1 MAYPV
6 GASDNRY
13 MDFGT
18 LTSNL
23 SPFGRVAIAATPIF
37 VSLMVRFVVGHHRA
51 FGVILMGSVTWL
63 AMNVVALAAG

>member
-1 MAYPV
+1 MAEPA
-6 GASDNRY
+6 GSPDNRY
-13 MDFGT
+13 MDLGT
-18 LTSNL
+18 LTSNI
-23 SPFGRVAIAATPIF
+23 SPYGRVVIAATPVF